1 MYKKTAVMISISLSA
16 TLIFSAD
23 LSICKIEQPNSKSG
37 MESSIQSCEAGELL
51 LWKKLPTNFTFD
63 LIVEDAGHYY
73 KDQIISLFILFRSLK
88 KNGIFIIEELDFPDT
103 RQDMNPDK
111 KHPTLREIL
120 MLIQNKKDFNS
131 ELISTEQKEYFLKN
145 LSSIEIFKGNFNE
158 IAFIKKK

>member
-63 LIVEDAGHYY
+63 LIAKHPVKYITWLL
-73 KDQIISLFILFRSLK
+73 Q
-88 KNGIFIIEELDFPDT
+88 
-103 RQDMNPDK
+103 RQDVYNDNYYDNYTYDFGAK
-111 KHPTLREIL
+111 YEDGLKRENVDYFSNLNNGLL
-120 MLIQNKKDFNS
+120 MRPESHML
-131 ELISTEQKEYFLKN
+131 LLYF
-145 LSSIEIFKGNFNE
+145 
-158 IAFIKKK
+158 